1 MIYIVV
7 NIPFKD
13 ICFKK
18 YFKPK
23 KSLDFKAKSFKKI
36 YKFV

>member
-7 NIPFKD
+7 NFND

-23 KSLDFKAKSFKKI
+23 QSQDFRAQSFEKS
-36 YKFV
+36 YEFV